1 MATVT
6 YKKGKLYDLPIIDL
20 NQDPNQPRKSMDPQA
35 LEELVASI
43 KTHGIIQPILFRVAP
58 ATTQSSALSTQNLL
72 FIVAGER
79 RFKAAQ
85 LTGLTTIPGICV
97 EGNPSE
103 IALVENLL
111 RQDLTAVEEAEGL
124 QSLMSEQKYTQ
135 EQLSGVI
142 GKARTTLSEIL
153 SLNKLPQEVRDDC
166 RGDRSITRATLI
178 TIAKKKQARAMTTAY
193 LAFKAKQ
200 QKGKTTRTKKDANA
214 YDTVSGLVGNAMKRL
229 SALDTA
235 GWEDTAMETFRAD
248 LLGLKEWI
256 DAFFAPPAT
265 NSALSTLHQHYFLS
279 QNAKLQDLTLD
290 LDHA

>member
-214 YDTVSGLVGNAMKRL
+214 YDTVSGLVGKAMKRL
-229 SALDTA
+229 AALDTA
-235 GWEDTAMETFRAD
+235 GWEETDMEAFRTD

-256 DAFFAPPAT
+256 DAFLAPPAT
-265 NSALSTLHQHYFLS
+265 
-279 QNAKLQDLTLD
+279 
-290 LDHA
+290 